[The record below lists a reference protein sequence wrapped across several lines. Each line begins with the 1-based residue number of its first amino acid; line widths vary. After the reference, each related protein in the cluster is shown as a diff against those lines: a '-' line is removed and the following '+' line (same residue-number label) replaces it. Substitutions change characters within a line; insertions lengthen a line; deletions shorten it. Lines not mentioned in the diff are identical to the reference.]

1 MWVPVSDDLSASA
14 TTIDRAASIAPPR
27 PLVEAQGCPQSRFPS
42 EFRSANAQR
51 RGMIAFPITRFLRQD
66 GRSAA
71 KISMLAIE
79 AIGNI
84 IPPMSDRTAAE
95 FRDTPPESHR
105 ERIDWTRLQQALS
118 VEAQRGFTDLV
129 GRQYRFSEFLRL
141 SLSQPP
147 QVLPEIDRRRWREM
161 SDRFAGYAAL
171 TEAGRQSLVADTR
184 QFLLQM
190 QRVVEKLTAP
200 PQPPPPAKTPRTVPL
215 VASSKGVSL
224 DQAITKLS
232 GLGRKGEVLARLG
245 LYVVRD
251 LLYYYPRDHIDYAR
265 QVPIAQLTPGET
277 VTLVA
282 TVKNCHIQ
290 SSAKNKKLSILQITV
305 KDHTGQLKLTRF
317 YAGQRFTSPRWQY
330 AQKSMYPKGTIV
342 AASGLVKKNKYGLT
356 IDNPEIE
363 VLENAYEAIDST
375 KVGRVLPVYALTE
388 GVAADVMR
396 KAVVAALPAAKQL
409 QDPLPAKL
417 REKYDLIGL
426 QAAITNIHF
435 PGDRDA
441 LELARRRLVFDEF
454 FYLQLGMLKRREELK
469 HRTPVKPQAGA
480 VVAGQGQL
488 VDRFYEVLPFRL
500 TNAQQRVVDEIL
512 ADLATG
518 EPMNRLV
525 QGDVGAGKTV
535 VAVVAMLAAIQSG
548 YQAALMAPTEV
559 LAEQHYQKLVG
570 WLNLLQLPVEL
581 LTGSTGTAK
590 RRQIHRQLETG
601 ELPVLVG
608 THALIQDAVNFHQLG
623 LAVIDEQ
630 HRFGVHQRAK
640 LQQKGLNG
648 VCHVLSMTATPIPRT
663 LALTLHGDLDV
674 SQIDELPPGRQAIQT
689 TVLSGKDRMDAY
701 DLIRREVASGRQVY
715 VVLPLVAESEKIDLK
730 SAIEEYERLKDAIF
744 PQFQIGLLHGRM
756 SSAEKEKAIE
766 QFRLNR
772 TQILVSTTVVEVGV
786 DVPNATV
793 MLIEHA
799 ERFGLSQLHQLR
811 GRVGRGGDRSYCL
824 LMTHP
829 KATSDAKQRL
839 EVLAQSQDGFLIA
852 EMDMRLRGPGEVLG
866 TRQSGLPD
874 FVLAS
879 LVDDGEILILA
890 RDAAEKVIA
899 KDPTIDLFPRLKA
912 ELESRFEQLLGGSI
926 LT

>member
-1 MWVPVSDDLSASA
+1 LTAFQIYNNVLEQIGKMIVSNN
-14 TTIDRAASIAPPR
+14 
-27 PLVEAQGCPQSRFPS
+27 
-42 EFRSANAQR
+42 RSADS
-51 RGMIAFPITRFLRQD
+51 LR
-66 GRSAA
+66 
-71 KISMLAIE
+71 
-79 AIGNI
+79 N
-84 IPPMSDRTAAE
+84 
-95 FRDTPPESHR
+95 
-105 ERIDWTRLQQALS
+105 RIDWTRLQQALS
-118 VEAQRGFTDLV
+118 VEAERGFTDLV

-147 QVLPEIDRRRWREM
+147 QELPQIDRRRWQEM
-161 SDRFAGYAAL
+161 GDRFAEYTTL
-171 TEAGRQSLVADTR
+171 NESGRQSLVADTR

-190 QRVVEKLTAP
+190 QRVVEKVATLPEPTP
-200 PQPPPPAKTPRTVPL
+200 IPAKIPRTTAL
-215 VASSKGVSL
+215 VASSSRVTL
-224 DQAITKLS
+224 DQPLIKLS

-265 QVPIAQLTPGET
+265 QVPIKELTPGET

-282 TVKNCHIQ
+282 TVKSCHIQ
-290 SSAKNKKLSILQITV
+290 SSSKNKKLSILQLTL

-317 YAGQRFTSPRWQY
+317 YAGQRFSSPRWQY
-330 AQKSMYPKGTIV
+330 AQKSLYPKGTIV

-375 KVGRVLPVYALTE
+375 KVGRVLPVYSLTE
-388 GVAADVMR
+388 GVAADLMR
-396 KAVVAALPAAKQL
+396 KAVIAAMPATTQI
-409 QDPLPAKL
+409 QEPLPTKL
-417 REKYDLIGL
+417 REKYELIGI
-426 QAAITNIHF
+426 QSAIANIHF
-435 PGDRDA
+435 PSDRDA

-454 FYLQLGMLKRREELK
+454 FYLQLGLLKRREELK
-469 HRTPVKPQAGA
+469 NRTPVNPQASGA
-480 VVAGQGQL
+480 VLAGKGQL
-488 VDRFYEVLPFRL
+488 VDRFYQLLPFKL
-500 TNAQQRVVDEIL
+500 TNAQQRVVNEIL
-512 ADLATG
+512 ADLAKP

-535 VAVVAMLAAIQSG
+535 VAVVAMMAAIQSG

-581 LTGSTGTAK
+581 LTGSTGAAK
-590 RRQIHRQLETG
+590 RREIHSQLETG

-608 THALIQDAVNFHQLG
+608 THALIQDSVNFQQLG

-648 VCHVLSMTATPIPRT
+648 VCHVVSMTATPIPRT

-689 TVLSGKDRMDAY
+689 TVLSGKDRTHAY

-715 VVLPLVAESEKIDLK
+715 VVLPLVAESEKLDLK

-756 SSAEKEKAIE
+756 NSAEKEGAIE
-766 QFRLNR
+766 QFRTNQ

-811 GRVGRGGDRSYCL
+811 GRVGRGADRSYCL

-839 EVLAQSQDGFLIA
+839 EVLSQSQDGFFIA
-852 EMDMRLRGPGEVLG
+852 EMDMQLRGPGEVLG

-879 LVDDGEILILA
+879 LVDDREILILA
-890 RDAAEKVIA
+890 RDAAEKVIY
-899 KDPTIDLFPRLKA
+899 KDPTIDLFPRMKA
-912 ELESRFEQLLGGSI
+912 ELDSRFERMLGGSI